1 MTTTFVATLCLFL
14 GYTAI
19 YEFVVK
25 YLFGPAADSPKQSD
39 SDVPID

>member
-19 YEFVVK
+19 YEVVVK
-25 YLFGPAADSPKQSD
+25 HLFDPSVDSPKQSD
-39 SDVPID
+39 SDIPID

>member
-14 GYTAI
+14 GYTTV

-25 YLFGPAADSPKQSD
+25 HLFGPSVDSPKQSNP
-39 SDVPID
+39 DVPID